1 MRKRP
6 HMKSIRPIFCRS
18 RLSPALCMPLAV
30 GLFLATVCGC
40 ARSTFSERRTE
51 LRYCF
56 FGGFEDWQLWRKI
69 GAEFEQANPD
79 VRVTLLYWPG
89 SNYEAKLQL
98 TMAAGTA
105 PDVIDVQDEPF
116 AAYTKMGQFEDL
128 GPYLRNSGDEYA
140 PQRFFSTSLEAFQ
153 VGGTQYGLPWNG
165 GMLMMYYNK
174 TLFRKA
180 GLPDPPP
187 RDWTRDQWVG
197 YCKKLTLD
205 EDGDGRIDQFG
216 TQVNP
221 HYMYSLLPWIWMHG
235 GDTLDPAMTHCTL
248 DTPEGRETL
257 GFLRG
262 LIYTEHVA
270 PKSNEFTGMGGS
282 VMFMTGK
289 VGMVMDGVW
298 ALPFMR
304 QTDIDWDVTFLPRG
318 PAGRFSRGT
327 WDGVAMYRKS
337 PHKEQAW
344 RFIRFITGERG
355 QYHVA
360 QTGRAIPPRRSQA
373 DSPNFTRPDTPQH
386 EERFLEAM
394 TDFRTQRLPER
405 WAEMDVVIKREME
418 KLFAVSGDP
427 DAQART
433 MQRDIDAILKRP

>member
-1 MRKRP
+1 MRKQKRP
-6 HMKSIRPIFCRS
+6 FLLDFCR
-18 RLSPALCMPLAV
+18 RPGAMLW
-30 GLFLATVCGC
+30 GLLVCGLILTVVSGC
-40 ARSTFSERRTE
+40 GRSVASSRRTE

-56 FGGFEDWQLWRKI
+56 FGGFEDWKMWQRMV
-69 GAEFEQANPD
+69 AEFERTNPD
-79 VRVTLLYWPG
+79 IKVTLLYWPG
-89 SNYEAKLQL
+89 NNYEAKLQL

-128 GPYLRNSGDEYA
+128 GPYVSRVAEQYA
-140 PQRFFSTSLEAFQ
+140 PERYYPTSLETFR
-153 VGGTQYGLPWNG
+153 VGGKQYGLPWNG
-165 GMLMMYYNK
+165 GQLMVYYNR

-187 RDWTRDQWVG
+187 RDWTWTQWVE
-197 YCKKLTLD
+197 YCHKLTRD

-221 HYMYSLLPWIWMHG
+221 HYMYSLIPWIWMFG
-235 GDTLDPAMTHCTL
+235 GDTINPSMTHATL
-248 DTPEGRETL
+248 DTPEGRQTL
-257 GFLRG
+257 TFLRD
-262 LIYTEHVA
+262 LIYKEHVA
-270 PKSNEFTGMGGS
+270 PRSSEFTGMGGN
-282 VMFMTGK
+282 VMFMTGRL
-289 VGMVMDGVW
+289 GMTMDGVW

-337 PHKEQAW
+337 PHKEEAW
-344 RFIRFITGERG
+344 RFIQFITGERG

-360 QTGRAIPPRRSQA
+360 QTGRAIPPRKSQA
-373 DSPNFTRPDTPQH
+373 NSPTFTRPDTPQH

-394 TDFRTQRLPER
+394 QDFRTQRMPER
-405 WAEMDVVIKREME
+405 WAEMSVVLRREME
-418 KLFAVSGDP
+418 KLYSTSGDP
-427 DAQART
+427 TTQAKT
-433 MQRDIDAILKRP
+433 LQREIDAILGRP

>member
-1 MRKRP
+1 MVCCLLLVAC
-6 HMKSIRPIFCRS
+6 SGCSRS
-18 RLSPALCMPLAV
+18 
-30 GLFLATVCGC
+30 GATPG
-40 ARSTFSERRTE
+40 RTE

-56 FGGFEDWQLWRKI
+56 FGGFEDWQMWRRI
-69 GAEFEQANPD
+69 VAEFESVNPD
-79 VRVTLLYWPG
+79 IRVTLLYWPG
-89 SNYEAKLQL
+89 NNYEAKLQL

-128 GPYLRNSGDEYA
+128 DPYVRRVAGEYA
-140 PQRFFSTSLEAFQ
+140 SDRYYPTSLETFRIQ
-153 VGGTQYGLPWNG
+153 GKQYALPWNG
-165 GMLMMYYNK
+165 GQLMIYYNRA
-174 TLFRKA
+174 LFRKA

-187 RDWTRDQWVG
+187 RDWTWTEWVE
-197 YCKKLTLD
+197 YDRKLTRD

-221 HYMYSLLPWIWMHG
+221 NYMYSLLPWVWMFG
-235 GDTLDPAMTHCTL
+235 GDTIDPSMTYCTL
-248 DTPEGRETL
+248 NTPEGLQTL
-257 GFLRG
+257 TFLRD
-262 LIYTEHVA
+262 LIYRYHVA
-270 PKSNEFTGMGGS
+270 PRSSEFTGMGGN
-282 VMFMTGK
+282 VMFMTGR

-304 QTDIDWDVTFLPRG
+304 QTDIDWDVTFVPRG

-337 PHKEQAW
+337 PHKEEAW

-360 QTGRAIPPRRSQA
+360 ETGRAIPPRKSQA
-373 DSPNFTRPDTPQH
+373 NSPTFMRPDTPQH

-394 TDFRTQRLPER
+394 TYFRTQRMPER
-405 WAEMDVVIKREME
+405 WAEMNVVFKREME
-418 KLFAVSGDP
+418 KLYSPSGDP
-427 DAQART
+427 KTQAKT
-433 MQRDIDAILKRP
+433 LQRDIDAILKRP